1 MESEQDAQDNMH
13 QTQGSVLT
21 GGSQNEEA
29 INQMIDA
36 SKAEEFMQRIT
47 PGNELD
53 DMEGVSHSQGSQ
65 SQRPMSQS

>member
-1 MESEQDAQDNMH
+1 
-13 QTQGSVLT
+13 
-21 GGSQNEEA
+21 
-29 INQMIDA
+29 MIDA

-65 SQRPMSQS
+65 SQRPMSQSQATAQRMMNAADKQASEIGDNSRIDSQSNY